1 MASLLY
7 RLGTTAYRRW
17 PIFLTAWLVIMVG
30 LGTVAATMSK
40 PMSNSFSIPGI
51 ASEKAADLQAELFPT
66 SVNAFDQ
73 AGATVVVA
81 APDGHSL
88 NEPTYRAQ
96 VDALVADLADGP
108 QMPTDPAALPANPVD
123 TAAGLR
129 AQVVGASVEA
139 GMPTAQA
146 EANAA
151 ALLPLSPDGRVGL
164 ISWNFDVLSP
174 ADVEAATQ
182 AAVADAMDQARQ
194 DGLQVEANGSG
205 LQAQQAGGASELI
218 GVGIALVVLVLT
230 FGSLVAAGLPL
241 LTALVGVGIGTL
253 SISAM
258 TAFTDISSSTTGLAT
273 MIGLAVGIDYALFI
287 LARYRSE
294 LDVLGEERRAEAVG
308 RAVGTAGS
316 AVTFAGLTVIIALA
330 ALAVVRIPFMTAM
343 GLGAAATVR
352 SPCWSPSPCSR
363 PCSDCSSPRPS
374 RAGYAAT
381 FPAATTMGASSTT
394 GCAGPGWWGGPP

>member
-123 TAAGLR
+123 TAAGMR
-129 AQVVGASVEA
+129 AQIVGASVEA

-164 ISWNFDVLSP
+164 ISWNFDV
-174 ADVEAATQ
+174 
-182 AAVADAMDQARQ
+182 
-194 DGLQVEANGSG
+194 
-205 LQAQQAGGASELI
+205 
-218 GVGIALVVLVLT
+218 
-230 FGSLVAAGLPL
+230 
-241 LTALVGVGIGTL
+241 
-253 SISAM
+253 
-258 TAFTDISSSTTGLAT
+258 
-273 MIGLAVGIDYALFI
+273 
-287 LARYRSE
+287 
-294 LDVLGEERRAEAVG
+294 
-308 RAVGTAGS
+308 
-316 AVTFAGLTVIIALA
+316 
-330 ALAVVRIPFMTAM
+330 
-343 GLGAAATVR
+343 
-352 SPCWSPSPCSR
+352 
-363 PCSDCSSPRPS
+363 
-374 RAGYAAT
+374 
-381 FPAATTMGASSTT
+381 
-394 GCAGPGWWGGPP
+394 